1 MKEKYLKRIVDNE
14 ATVKE
19 LEMLYAHLKE
29 ELGSCKGYAITSQ
42 QARKYGLDRTSL
54 ISAIL
59 AQWEAINKNHEN

>member
-1 MKEKYLKRIVDNE
+1 MKENYLKRLTDNE

-29 ELGSCKGYAITSQ
+29 ELGGCKGYALTSH
-42 QARKYGLDRTSL
+42 QARKYGLDRASL

-59 AQWEAINKNHEN
+59 AQWEAINNKL